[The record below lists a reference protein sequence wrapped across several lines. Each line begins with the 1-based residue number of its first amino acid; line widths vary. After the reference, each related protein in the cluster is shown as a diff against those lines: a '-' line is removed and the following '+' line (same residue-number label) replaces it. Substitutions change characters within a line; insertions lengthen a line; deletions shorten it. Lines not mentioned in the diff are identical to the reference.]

1 MQKKL
6 FIISNRL
13 PVNVETV
20 NNQSKINISSGGLIT
35 AISSYINYATEKEEN
50 RFSEYFWIGAPCCS
64 QSQWVEAKRGIGE
77 SEYEYLPVF
86 VNHKIYDLYYNGLAN
101 SVIWPLFH
109 YFPSYAEYKI
119 EYFENY
125 IKANLDF
132 LDVVIRNVKEGDT
145 VWIHDY
151 HLLPLAGMIRKHFTN
166 VTIGFFLHIPFP
178 SYELFRVMPDK
189 WQREMLEGV
198 LGADL
203 IGFHTIDYAMHFLKC
218 LQIVLG
224 IEVDNT
230 IVKYKNRLVKID
242 VFPISIDFGKYNSAY
257 NYKEVASLRNFYK
270 EQFKGKKIIFSV
282 DRLDYTKGVFSRLKA
297 YEWFLNLFP
306 QYKERVVFIIVI
318 VPSRD
323 TIPKYAERK
332 KEIDEF
338 IGNLNSSTGT
348 ITWKPIIYQYNHL
361 AFAELSALYTVCN
374 MALITPLRDGM
385 NLVAK
390 EFIASRKDLKGVLL
404 LSEMT
409 GAAKEFTDALLINP
423 NDLEGLAHKIK
434 EGLEMS
440 EEEQSRRLMLMQKR
454 IIQFDVNAWAED
466 FFTQL
471 DSIKIK
477 QKEFEFMFL
486 DRDSKQLLYEK
497 YYEATKRL
505 LLLDYD
511 GTLVSFSPTPE
522 QSQPDETL
530 LALLKDLCK
539 STQNSVFI
547 ISGRD
552 SNTLDKWLGHLR
564 VNLVAEHGA
573 KIKYADSGWKV
584 DNHIHTD
591 ENWKEIV
598 YEVMERYV
606 KRCPNTFVEQKEF
619 SIVWHFRNSEPEQA
633 KVRANE
639 LYTELCRLTQNLN
652 VQVVRGNK
660 IIEARIK
667 GIDKG
672 YMVKKLL
679 KEHEYD
685 FILACGDDNTDEDMF
700 KILANNKK
708 AFTIKIG
715 DEASYA
721 MYNLYTPQMTISLLQ
736 YFQNSFA

>member
-1 MQKKL
+1 
-6 FIISNRL
+6 
-13 PVNVETV
+13 
-20 NNQSKINISSGGLIT
+20 
-35 AISSYINYATEKEEN
+35 
-50 RFSEYFWIGAPCCS
+50 
-64 QSQWVEAKRGIGE
+64 
-77 SEYEYLPVF
+77 
-86 VNHKIYDLYYNGLAN
+86 
-101 SVIWPLFH
+101 
-109 YFPSYAEYKI
+109 
-119 EYFENY
+119 
-125 IKANLDF
+125 
-132 LDVVIRNVKEGDT
+132 
-145 VWIHDY
+145 
-151 HLLPLAGMIRKHFTN
+151 
-166 VTIGFFLHIPFP
+166 
-178 SYELFRVMPDK
+178 
-189 WQREMLEGV
+189 
-198 LGADL
+198 
-203 IGFHTIDYAMHFLKC
+203 
-218 LQIVLG
+218 
-224 IEVDNT
+224 
-230 IVKYKNRLVKID
+230 
-242 VFPISIDFGKYNSAY
+242 
-257 NYKEVASLRNFYK
+257 
-270 EQFKGKKIIFSV
+270 
-282 DRLDYTKGVFSRLKA
+282 
-297 YEWFLNLFP
+297 
-306 QYKERVVFIIVI
+306 
-318 VPSRD
+318 
-323 TIPKYAERK
+323 
-332 KEIDEF
+332 
-338 IGNLNSSTGT
+338 
-348 ITWKPIIYQYNHL
+348 
-361 AFAELSALYTVCN
+361 

-606 KRCPNTFVEQKEF
+606 KRCQTLLSK
-619 SIVWHFRNSEPEQA
+619 
-633 KVRANE
+633 
-639 LYTELCRLTQNLN
+639 
-652 VQVVRGNK
+652 
-660 IIEARIK
+660 K
-667 GIDKG
+667 GIFDCMALQKLGAGTGKG
-672 YMVKKLL
+672 KSK
-679 KEHEYD
+679 
-685 FILACGDDNTDEDMF
+685 
-700 KILANNKK
+700 
-708 AFTIKIG
+708 
-715 DEASYA
+715 
-721 MYNLYTPQMTISLLQ
+721 
-736 YFQNSFA
+736 